1 MNETFTIAHLSDL
14 HLTSPND
21 IKIRELLNKR
31 IYGYIKWKLRRGAE
45 HRGHVLEA
53 LIRDLQITEPDHIA
67 VTGDLTHLGLP
78 EEFRKAAELLP
89 SLGPPSK
96 VTVIPGN
103 HDIYVSTDWNSTFG
117 LWTNYMISDQ
127 AHLRDQAGTNSG
139 STFPSLRIR
148 GLAALIGVCT
158 ARPSAPLLAVGSIGQ
173 AQLQELEKT
182 LFETGRQRLFR
193 IVLVHH
199 PPVYGTVS
207 WRKRLTD
214 GSAFRSVLAQYG
226 AELILHG
233 HAHRSSLRQFETPTG
248 WAPAVGVPSA
258 SSLGLKP
265 WRRARYHLY
274 RVQRTG
280 NVWKVA
286 MSVRGYSPEQESFA
300 HETEKNLTISQPL
313 HEKSGSSAQPP
324 QGDPQD

>member
-1 MNETFTIAHLSDL
+1 MNETFTIAHLSDP
-14 HLTSPND
+14 HLSSPD
-21 IKIRELLNKR
+21 EVKVRELLNKR
-31 IYGYIKWKLRRGAE
+31 IYGFIKWQLRRGTE
-45 HRGHVLEA
+45 HSSEVLEA
-53 LIRDLQITEPDHIA
+53 LIRDLQVTEPDHIA

-78 EEFRKAAELLP
+78 REFRKAAELLP

-103 HDIYVSTDWNSTFG
+103 HDFYVSTDWDSTFG
-117 LWTNYMISDQ
+117 LWTDYMISDV
-127 AHLRDQAGTNSG
+127 AHLRDQAGKNSR

-182 LFETGRQRLFR
+182 LAETGRQRLFR
-193 IVLVHH
+193 IILVHH

-214 GSAFRSVLAQYG
+214 GSAFRSVLARCG

-233 HAHRSSLRQFETPTG
+233 HAHRSSLRRFETPTG

-274 RVQRTG
+274 RVTREG
-280 NVWKVA
+280 DAWKVV
-286 MSVRGYSPEQESFA
+286 MSVRGYSPVEESFA
-300 HETEKNLTISQPL
+300 HETEKHLTVSQP
-313 HEKSGSSAQPP
+313 AN
-324 QGDPQD
+324 

>member
-14 HLTSPND
+14 HLSSPD
-21 IKIRELLNKR
+21 EVKVRELLNKR
-31 IYGYIKWKLRRGAE
+31 IYGYLKWQLRRGTE
-45 HRGHVLEA
+45 HSSEVLEA
-53 LIRDLQITEPDHIA
+53 LIRDLQVTEPDHIA

-78 EEFRKAAELLP
+78 REFRKAVELLP
-89 SLGPPSK
+89 SLGPPAK

-103 HDIYVSTDWNSTFG
+103 HDVYVSTDWDSTFG
-117 LWTNYMISDQ
+117 LWTDYMISDV
-127 AHLRDQAGTNSG
+127 AHLRDQAGKNSS

-182 LFETGRQRLFR
+182 LIATGRQRLFR

-214 GSAFRSVLAQYG
+214 GRAFRSVLARCG

-233 HAHRSSLRQFETPTG
+233 HAHRSSLRQFETPKG

-274 RVQRTG
+274 RVTRATDA
-280 NVWKVA
+280 WKVV
-286 MSVRGYSPEQESFA
+286 MSVRGYSPVEENFA
-300 HETEKNLTISQPL
+300 HESEKHLTVSQP
-313 HEKSGSSAQPP
+313 SF
-324 QGDPQD
+324 

>member
-1 MNETFTIAHLSDL
+1 MNETFTLAHLSDL
-14 HLTSPND
+14 HLSSPD
-21 IKIRELLNKR
+21 DVKIRELFNKR

-45 HRGHVLEA
+45 HSSEVLEA
-53 LIRDLQITEPDHIA
+53 LIRDLRSTVPDHIA
-67 VTGDLTHLGLP
+67 ITGDLTHLGLP
-78 EEFRKAAELLP
+78 REFQKAATLLP

-103 HDIYVSTDWNSTFG
+103 HDAYVSTDWDITFG
-117 LWTNYMISDQ
+117 LWTDYMLSD
-127 AHLRDQAGTNSG
+127 AAYLSARAGTNSG

-148 GLAALIGVCT
+148 GLAALIGIST

-173 AQLQELEKT
+173 AQLQELEKA
-182 LFETGRQRLFR
+182 LVETAQQRLFR
-193 IVLVHH
+193 IVLMHH

-214 GSAFRSVLAQYG
+214 GDDFRSLLARHG

-233 HAHRSSLRQFETPTG
+233 HAHRSSLRQFETTAG

-258 SSLGLKP
+258 SSLGFKP

-274 RVQRTG
+274 RVTRAG
-280 NVWKVA
+280 DGWKVV
-286 MSVRGYSPEQESFA
+286 MSVRLYSPVEESFT
-300 HETEKNLTISQPL
+300 HESENHLTISRPTNL
-313 HEKSGSSAQPP
+313 PDPRISST
-324 QGDPQD
+324 

>member
-1 MNETFTIAHLSDL
+1 MEKHTNMNATFTIAHLSDL
-14 HLTSPND
+14 HLTSPD
-21 IKIRELLNKR
+21 DVKVRELLNKR
-31 IYGYIKWKLRRGAE
+31 VYGYIKWQLGRGSE
-45 HRGHVLEA
+45 HSSEVLEA
-53 LIRDLQITEPDHIA
+53 LIQDLQVTEPDHIA

-78 EEFRKAAELLP
+78 REFRKAAELLP

-117 LWTNYMISDQ
+117 LWADYMISDF
-127 AHLRDQAGTNSG
+127 AHLRHQAGTNFR

-148 GLAALIGVCT
+148 GLAALVGVCT

-173 AQLQELEKT
+173 AQLQELKKT
-182 LFETGRQRLFR
+182 LIETGRQRLFR
-193 IVLVHH
+193 IVMVHH

-214 GSAFRSVLAQYG
+214 GSAFRSVLARHG

-233 HAHRSSLRQFETPTG
+233 HAHQSSLRQFKTPSG
-248 WAPAVGVPSA
+248 WSPAVGVPSA

-265 WRRARYHLY
+265 RRRARYHLY
-274 RVQRTG
+274 RVTRAGDAWQ
-280 NVWKVA
+280 VV
-286 MSVRGYSPEQESFA
+286 MSVRGYSPLEESFA
-300 HETEKNLTISQPL
+300 HESEKHLAISQP
-313 HEKSGSSAQPP
+313 AT
-324 QGDPQD
+324 

>member
-14 HLTSPND
+14 HLSSPD
-21 IKIRELLNKR
+21 DVKVRELLNKR
-31 IYGYIKWKLRRGAE
+31 LYGYIKWQLRRGAE
-45 HRGHVLEA
+45 HRSEVLEA
-53 LIRDLQITEPDHIA
+53 LIRDLQVSEPDHIA

-78 EEFRKAAELLP
+78 REFRKAAELLP

-103 HDIYVSTDWNSTFG
+103 HDIYVSTDWDSTFG
-117 LWTNYMISDQ
+117 LWTDYMISDA
-127 AHLRDQAGTNSG
+127 AHLRDQAGTNSR

-148 GLAALIGVCT
+148 GFVALIGVCT

-173 AQLQELEKT
+173 AQLQELQET
-182 LFETGRQRLFR
+182 LIETGRQRLFR

-199 PPVYGTVS
+199 PPVHGTVS

-214 GSAFRSVLAQYG
+214 GKAFLSVLARYG

-233 HAHRSSLRQFETPTG
+233 HAHRSSLRQFETPRG

-265 WRRARYHLY
+265 WRRARYHMY
-274 RVQRTG
+274 RVRRAG
-280 NVWKVA
+280 DVWQVV
-286 MSVRGYSPEQESFA
+286 MSVRGYSPVDKSFA
-300 HETEKNLTISQPL
+300 HEAEKHLTISQ
-313 HEKSGSSAQPP
+313 SAN
-324 QGDPQD
+324 